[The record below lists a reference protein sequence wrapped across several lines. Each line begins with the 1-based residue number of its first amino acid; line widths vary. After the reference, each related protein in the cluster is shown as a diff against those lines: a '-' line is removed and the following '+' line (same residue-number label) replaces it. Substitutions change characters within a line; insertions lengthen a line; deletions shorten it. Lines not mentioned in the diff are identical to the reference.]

1 MYRSRI
7 SLLAT
12 IAVLTLMSATQAADW
27 PMWRCDAGRS
37 AVTSEQLPAE
47 LHVQWILH
55 WPRLDPA
62 WPNAARLR
70 FDHGYEPIV
79 LGKLMF
85 VASSLNDSVTAID
98 TETGERRWRFYADGP
113 IRFAPAGWKDKLYVG
128 SDDGYLYCLD
138 AKTGQVRWKYRGAP
152 GKRKSLGNG
161 SLISCWPVRGAP
173 VVADDKV
180 YVAASIWPFMGVFVT
195 CLDAETGKVVWV
207 NDGVGAIYVLQP
219 HDSPAFAG
227 PAPQGYLA
235 VQGDRLL
242 VPSGRATPA
251 GFDRHTGELKYFL
264 HAKNKRYGGY
274 HVAAAGKYYTNTG
287 VLYEI
292 EDGKELGPIAT
303 AHPGAD
309 AFGGLDRYPVMTSDV
324 IYDSVTGEVRAY
336 DVTMA
341 KMVRRGKESALK
353 MPRLWELKGND
364 SLKVHI
370 KAGDRLYASEK
381 ECVKAIDIPK
391 AGGEPKVSW
400 QGKVDGEVWT
410 MVAAD
415 GKLFVVTYA
424 GKIYCFGAKAGQPK
438 AHTVKA
444 DDSKE
449 GARSKRALAILKQ
462 AAAPH
467 ESAKLDQGY
476 ALCLGMGSAEILEDV
491 AGASELRVVGVDPD
505 ESRVAKLRQRLDA
518 AGLYGHRVALLAG
531 DAKQIALPPYFA
543 RLVFSED
550 PQTVGLDK
558 DPAVIAKAYACLR
571 PYGGKA
577 VLSLNDE
584 QHQAFAKAVAEAKLP
599 KAKVDREDGLTL
611 LIREGALPGA
621 ADWTHQYGDPANTVV
636 SQDERA
642 KAPLGMLWWTASH
655 NWSVLPRHGHG
666 PSEQIAAGRLFIEGR
681 NSIEARDIYTGLILW
696 RRDFP
701 DLGKHYDYTSHEA
714 GANSLGSNF
723 VSLPDGVYV
732 AYDRKCLRLDPATG
746 KTMSEFTLPPWRG
759 REKSPLW
766 GNFRICG
773 DVIVAAALPVSFDPK
788 PTGKKESLNAISSKR
803 LDVIDRHSGKHLWS
817 ATATYAFRHNA
828 VCSGGGKVFC
838 IDRYPDPVIAHMKR
852 RGQLPKGNATL
863 LAFDIQTGK
872 EVWRTTKDIFG
883 TWLSYSKEH
892 DLLLQAGRPSRD
904 MVGDEPG
911 HRMIAYRG
919 RDGSILWDRKDSYRG
934 PCMLHDDM
942 IITQSKAY
950 DLHTGK
956 QLSRTNPLTGEQMPW
971 TYTRNYGCNTSIAS
985 RHLITFRSAAAG
997 FFDLDRLGG
1006 TGNFGG
1012 FRTGCSSNLIAAGG
1026 LLNAPDYTRTCTC
1039 SYQNQA
1045 SLALVPMPDVE
1056 MWTFNQF
1063 DASVEPIRRL
1073 GLNLGAPGDRMAD
1086 NDVLWIEYPLVG
1098 GLSPR
1103 GLKIE
1108 TSPKAPQVFRR
1119 HSSQMQAKDYEWVA
1133 ASGMLGLRK
1142 LDVQLIPESDRTGK
1156 PWLYTVRL
1164 FFAEPDD
1171 LAAGRRVF
1179 DVTVQGKPI
1188 ASGLDVIKQAG
1199 GPRRLLTK
1207 TAKGV
1212 AVKDVLSIAL
1222 TPAASSK
1229 LAEPMLCGVEI
1240 VAETPSVAVDD

>member
-1 MYRSRI
+1 MRRRASCLTTI
-7 SLLAT
+7 
-12 IAVLTLMSATQAADW
+12 IAVLTLTSAAQAADW

-37 AVTSEQLPAE
+37 AVTSEELPAE
-47 LHVQWILH
+47 LHVQWILN
-55 WPRLDPA
+55 WPRLNPA

-79 LGKLMF
+79 LGKLMI
-85 VASSLNDSVTAID
+85 VAGSLNDSVTAID

-113 IRFAPAGWKDKLYVG
+113 IRFAPAGWKDRLFVG

-138 AKTGQVRWKYRGAP
+138 VKTGQVRWKFRGAP

-161 SLISCWPVRGAP
+161 SMISCWPVRGAP

-180 YVAASIWPFMGVFVT
+180 YFAASIWPFMGVFIY

-309 AFGGLDRYPVMTSDV
+309 AFGDLDRYPVMTPDV
-324 IYDSVTGEVRAY
+324 IYDSVIAEVRAW
-336 DVTMA
+336 DATKV
-341 KMVRRGKESALK
+341 KMVRRGKAVTLA
-353 MPRLWELKGND
+353 MPKLWELKGND

-370 KAGDRLYASEK
+370 KAGDRLYASE
-381 ECVKAIDIPK
+381 EDCVKAIDIPK

-400 QGKVDGEVWT
+400 QGKVDGKVWT

-424 GKIYCFGAKAGQPK
+424 GKIYCFGATASEPK
-438 AHTVKA
+438 TLKPEFRTVEKKGEWVELGRRIA
-444 DDSKE
+444 KH
-449 GARSKRALAILKQ
+449 
-462 AAAPH
+462 APL
-467 ESAKLDQGY
+467 EDGY
-476 ALCLGMGSAEILEDV
+476 ALC
-491 AGASELRVVGVDPD
+491 VGVGSGRLIEGVTLGTELEIIGICAEP
-505 ESRVAKLRQRLDA
+505 SRVRRMREWFDL
-518 AGLYGHRVALLAG
+518 AGLYDRRVAVLDG
-531 DAKQIALPPYFA
+531 DVKQIALPPYFA
-543 RLVFSED
+543 CLVFSED
-550 PQTVGLDK
+550 PQAVGLDK

-666 PSEQIAAGRLFIEGR
+666 PSEQITAGRLFIEGR

-746 KTMSEFTLPPWRG
+746 KTMSEFTLPPWPG
-759 REKSPLW
+759 RKKHPIW
-766 GNFRICG
+766 GNFRIYK
-773 DVIVAAALPVSFDPK
+773 DVIIVAALPMSFDLK
-788 PTGKKESLNAISSKR
+788 PTGTDESLNATSSKR
-803 LDVIDRHSGKHLWS
+803 LDVVDRHSGKRLWS
-817 ATATYAFRHNA
+817 ATAMYAFRHNA
-828 VCSGGGKVFC
+828 ICAGGGKVFC
-838 IDRYPDPVIAHMKR
+838 IDRYPDSAVAEMKR
-852 RGQLPKGNATL
+852 RGKLPKGKATL
-863 LAFDIQTGK
+863 RVFDVKTGK
-872 EVWRTTKDIFG
+872 KIWQTSKDVFG
-883 TWLSYSKEH
+883 TWLGYSKEH

-904 MVGDEPG
+904 MVPDEPG
-911 HRMIAYRG
+911 DRMIAYRG
-919 RDGSILWDRKDSYRG
+919 KDGSILWDRGGGNDSLLYRG
-934 PCMLHDDM
+934 PCMLHGDM

-956 QLSRTNPLTGEQMPW
+956 QLSRTNPLTGGQMPW
-971 TYTRNYGCNTSIAS
+971 TYSRNYGCNTAIAS

-997 FFDLDRLGG
+997 FFDLDRLSG

-1103 GLKIE
+1103 GLKIK
-1108 TSPKAPQVFRR
+1108 TSPKAPQTFRR
-1119 HSSQMQAKDYEWVA
+1119 HSSQVQAKDYAWVA
-1133 ASGMLGLRK
+1133 ASGVLGLRK

-1156 PWLYTVRL
+1156 PRLYTVRL
-1164 FFAEPDD
+1164 LFAEPDD
-1171 LAAGRRVF
+1171 VAAGQRVF
-1179 DVTVQGKPI
+1179 DVTVQDRPV
-1188 ASGLDVIKQAG
+1188 ATGLDVIKQAG
-1199 GPRRLLTK
+1199 GPREPLTK

-1212 AVKDVLSIAL
+1212 AVKDVLSIVL

-1229 LAEPMLCGVEI
+1229 LAEPVLCGVEI